1 MKGSFMSKQLQF
13 IFNPSELGAGT
24 RGASL
29 GPEAVRCAA
38 REQQSTLFADH
49 PVLTLAHRND
59 LLDRPTPYAYAKR
72 IDGVLQ
78 VFETV
83 KNHVKETI
91 DSGKFPLIIA
101 GDHGSAGGTMAGLK
115 LAFPGKRLGVLWI
128 DAHADIHS
136 PYTTPSGNIHG
147 MPIATALG
155 IDQSDLQKNNLDLT
169 TMQYWN
175 QLKSHSLKPAD
186 LIYIGV
192 RDVEQE
198 EIHAMQQLNLRNY
211 TVKELRERGM
221 NLCLQE
227 IKEKLSNCDIVYVS
241 FDVDSMDPSETSF
254 GTGTPVP
261 NGLSFAEANE
271 ILCQM
276 AQMKQLVCLEMVEIN
291 PCLDN
296 EKNKMAEQTFTLL
309 DSVVKSLKESWNN

>member
-1 MKGSFMSKQLQF
+1 MKGSIMNRQLQF

-29 GPEAVRCAA
+29 GPEAIRAAA
-38 REQQSTLFADH
+38 RAQNSTLFSEY
-49 PVLTLAHRND
+49 PVYTLPNRND
-59 LLDRPTPYAYAKR
+59 LLDRPTNFPYAKR

-78 VFETV
+78 IFEGIKTQ
-83 KNHVKETI
+83 VKEAI
-91 DSGKFPLIIA
+91 DSGMFPLIIA
-101 GDHGSAGGTMAGLK
+101 GDHSSAGGTMAGLK
-115 LAFPGKRLGVLWI
+115 LAYPGKRLGVLWI
-128 DAHADIHS
+128 DAHADLHS

-155 IDQSDLQKNNLDLT
+155 VDQSDLQKNNLDLT

-192 RDVEQE
+192 RDVEEE
-198 EIHAMQQLNLRNY
+198 EIHAMKQLNLRNY
-211 TVKELRERGM
+211 TVKELRDRGLQ
-221 NLCLQE
+221 LCIDE
-227 IKEKLSNCDIVYVS
+227 ISEKLQACDIVYVS
-241 FDVDSMDPSETSF
+241 FDVDSMDPSETSY

-261 NGLSFAEANE
+261 MGISFDEAKTILTSMSKLSNLACME
-271 ILCQM
+271 
-276 AQMKQLVCLEMVEIN
+276 LVEVN

-296 EKNKMAEQTFTLL
+296 EKNKMAERSFELINSL
-309 DSVVKSLKESWNN
+309 VKSLK

>member
-1 MKGSFMSKQLQF
+1 MKGSIMNRQLQF

-29 GPEAVRCAA
+29 GPEAIRAAA
-38 REQQSTLFADH
+38 RAQNSTLFSEY
-49 PVLTLAHRND
+49 PVYTLPNRND
-59 LLDRPTPYAYAKR
+59 LLDRPTNFPYAKR

-78 VFETV
+78 IFEGIKTQ
-83 KNHVKETI
+83 VKEAI
-91 DSGKFPLIIA
+91 DSGMFPLIIA
-101 GDHGSAGGTMAGLK
+101 GDHSSAGGTMAGLK
-115 LAFPGKRLGVLWI
+115 LAYPGKRLGVLWI
-128 DAHADIHS
+128 DAHADLHS

-155 IDQSDLQKNNLDLT
+155 VDQSDLQKNNLDLT

-192 RDVEQE
+192 RDVEEE
-198 EIHAMQQLNLRNY
+198 EIHAMKQLNLRNY
-211 TVKELRERGM
+211 TVKELRERG
-221 NLCLQE
+221 LQTCIDE
-227 IKEKLSNCDIVYVS
+227 ISEKLQACDIVYVS
-241 FDVDSMDPSETSF
+241 FDVDSMDPSETSY

-261 NGLSFAEANE
+261 MGISFDEAKTILTSMSKLSNLACME
-271 ILCQM
+271 
-276 AQMKQLVCLEMVEIN
+276 LVEVN

-296 EKNKMAEQTFTLL
+296 EKNKMAERSFELINSL
-309 DSVVKSLKESWNN
+309 VKSLK

>member
-1 MKGSFMSKQLQF
+1 MKGTIMNRQLQF

-29 GPEAVRCAA
+29 GPEAIRAAA
-38 REQQSTLFADH
+38 RAQNSTLFSEY
-49 PVLTLAHRND
+49 PVYTLPNRND
-59 LLDRPTPYAYAKR
+59 LLDRPTNFPYAKR

-78 VFETV
+78 IFEGIKTQ
-83 KNHVKETI
+83 VKEAI
-91 DSGKFPLIIA
+91 DSGMFPLIIA
-101 GDHGSAGGTMAGLK
+101 GDHSSAGGTMAGLK
-115 LAFPGKRLGVLWI
+115 LAYPGKRLGVLWI
-128 DAHADIHS
+128 DAHADLHS

-155 IDQSDLQKNNLDLT
+155 VDQSDLQKNNLDLT

-192 RDVEQE
+192 RDVEEE
-198 EIHAMQQLNLRNY
+198 EIHAMKQLNLRNY
-211 TVKELRERGM
+211 TVKELRDRG
-221 NLCLQE
+221 LQRCIDE
-227 IKEKLSNCDIVYVS
+227 ISEKLQACDIVYVS
-241 FDVDSMDPSETSF
+241 FDVDSMDPSETSY

-261 NGLSFAEANE
+261 MGISFDEAKTILTSMSKLNNLACME
-271 ILCQM
+271 I
-276 AQMKQLVCLEMVEIN
+276 VEVN

-296 EKNKMAEQTFTLL
+296 EKNKMAERSFELINSL
-309 DSVVKSLKESWNN
+309 VKSLK

>member
-1 MKGSFMSKQLQF
+1 MKGTFMNRQLQF

-29 GPEAVRCAA
+29 GPEAIRAAA
-38 REQQSTLFADH
+38 RAQNSTLFSEY
-49 PVLTLAHRND
+49 PVYTLPNRND
-59 LLDRPTPYAYAKR
+59 LLDRPTNFPYAKR

-78 VFETV
+78 IFEGI
-83 KNHVKETI
+83 KQQVKEAI
-91 DSGKFPLIIA
+91 DSGMFPLIIA
-101 GDHGSAGGTMAGLK
+101 GDHSSAGGTMAGLK
-115 LAFPGKRLGVLWI
+115 LAYPGKRLGVLWI

-155 IDQSDLQKNNLDLT
+155 VDQSDLQKNNLDLT

-192 RDVEQE
+192 RDVEEE
-198 EIHAMQQLNLRNY
+198 EIHAMKQLNLRNY
-211 TVKELRERGM
+211 SVKELRDRG
-221 NLCLQE
+221 LQTCIDE
-227 IKEKLSNCDIVYVS
+227 ISEKLQTCDIVYVS
-241 FDVDSMDPSETSF
+241 FDVDSMDPSETSY

-261 NGLSFAEANE
+261 MGITFDEAKTILTSMSKLSNLACME
-271 ILCQM
+271 
-276 AQMKQLVCLEMVEIN
+276 LVEVN

-296 EKNKMAEQTFTLL
+296 EKNKMAERSFELINSL
-309 DSVVKSLKESWNN
+309 VKSLK

>member
-1 MKGSFMSKQLQF
+1 MNRQLQF

-29 GPEAVRCAA
+29 GPEAIRAAA
-38 REQQSTLFADH
+38 REQNSTLFSEY
-49 PVLTLAHRND
+49 PVYTLPNRND
-59 LLDRPTPYAYAKR
+59 LLDRPTNFPYAKR

-78 VFETV
+78 IFEGI
-83 KNHVKETI
+83 KIQVKEAI
-91 DSGKFPLIIA
+91 DSGMFPLIIA
-101 GDHGSAGGTMAGLK
+101 GDHSSAGGTMAGLK
-115 LAFPGKRLGVLWI
+115 LAYPGKRLGVLWI

-155 IDQSDLQKNNLDLT
+155 VDQSDLQKNNLDLT

-192 RDVEQE
+192 RDVEEE
-198 EIHAMQQLNLRNY
+198 EIHAMKQLNLRNY
-211 TVKELRERGM
+211 SVKELRDRG
-221 NLCLQE
+221 LQTCIDE
-227 IKEKLSNCDIVYVS
+227 ISEKLQICDIVYVS
-241 FDVDSMDPSETSF
+241 FDVDSMDPSETSY

-261 NGLSFAEANE
+261 MGISFDEAKS
-271 ILCQM
+271 ILTSMSKLNNLACM
-276 AQMKQLVCLEMVEIN
+276 ELVEVN

-296 EKNKMAEQTFTLL
+296 EKNKMAERSFELINAL
-309 DSVVKSLKESWNN
+309 VKSLK

>member
-1 MKGSFMSKQLQF
+1 MKGSIMNRQLQF

-29 GPEAVRCAA
+29 GPEAIRAAA
-38 REQQSTLFADH
+38 RAQNSTLFSEY
-49 PVLTLAHRND
+49 PVYTLPNRND
-59 LLDRPTPYAYAKR
+59 LLDRPTNFPYAKR

-78 VFETV
+78 IFEGIKTQ
-83 KNHVKETI
+83 VKEAI
-91 DSGKFPLIIA
+91 DSGMFPLIIA
-101 GDHGSAGGTMAGLK
+101 GDHSSAGGTMAGLK
-115 LAFPGKRLGVLWI
+115 LAYPGKRLGVLWI

-155 IDQSDLQKNNLDLT
+155 VDQSDLQKNNLDLT

-192 RDVEQE
+192 RDVEEE
-198 EIHAMQQLNLRNY
+198 EIHAMKQLNLRNY
-211 TVKELRERGM
+211 TVKELRDRG
-221 NLCLQE
+221 LQTCIDE
-227 IKEKLSNCDIVYVS
+227 ITEKLQACDIVYVS
-241 FDVDSMDPSETSF
+241 FDVDSMDPSETSY
-254 GTGTPVP
+254 GTGTQVP
-261 NGLSFAEANE
+261 NGISFDEAKS
-271 ILCQM
+271 ILTSMSKLNNLACM
-276 AQMKQLVCLEMVEIN
+276 ELVEVN

-296 EKNKMAEQTFTLL
+296 DKNKMAERSFELINSL
-309 DSVVKSLKESWNN
+309 VKSLK

>member
-1 MKGSFMSKQLQF
+1 MKGTIMNRQLQF

-29 GPEAVRCAA
+29 GPEAIRAAA
-38 REQQSTLFADH
+38 RAQNSTLFSEY
-49 PVLTLAHRND
+49 PVYTLPNRND
-59 LLDRPTPYAYAKR
+59 LLDRPTNFPYAKR

-78 VFETV
+78 IFEGI
-83 KNHVKETI
+83 KIQVKEAI
-91 DSGKFPLIIA
+91 DSGMFPLIIA
-101 GDHGSAGGTMAGLK
+101 GDHSSAGGTMAGLK
-115 LAFPGKRLGVLWI
+115 LAYPGKRLGVLWI
-128 DAHADIHS
+128 DAHADLHS

-155 IDQSDLQKNNLDLT
+155 VDQSDLQKNNLDLT

-192 RDVEQE
+192 RDVEEE
-198 EIHAMQQLNLRNY
+198 EIHAMKQLNLRNY
-211 TVKELRERGM
+211 TVKELRDRG
-221 NLCLQE
+221 LQTCIDE
-227 IKEKLSNCDIVYVS
+227 ISEKLQACDIVYVS
-241 FDVDSMDPSETSF
+241 FDVDSMDPSETSY

-261 NGLSFAEANE
+261 MGISFDEAKS
-271 ILCQM
+271 ILTSMSKLNNLACM
-276 AQMKQLVCLEMVEIN
+276 ELVEVN

-296 EKNKMAEQTFTLL
+296 EKNKMAERSFELINSL
-309 DSVVKSLKESWNN
+309 VKSLK

>member
-1 MKGSFMSKQLQF
+1 MKGTIMNRQLQF

-29 GPEAVRCAA
+29 GPEAIRAAA
-38 REQQSTLFADH
+38 RAQNSTLFSEY
-49 PVLTLAHRND
+49 PVYTLPNRND
-59 LLDRPTPYAYAKR
+59 LLDRPTNFPYAKR

-78 VFETV
+78 IFEGI
-83 KNHVKETI
+83 KIQVKEAI
-91 DSGKFPLIIA
+91 DSGMFPLIIA
-101 GDHGSAGGTMAGLK
+101 GDHSSAGGTMAGLK
-115 LAFPGKRLGVLWI
+115 LAYPGKRLGVLWI
-128 DAHADIHS
+128 DAHADLHS

-155 IDQSDLQKNNLDLT
+155 VDQSDLQKNNLDLT

-192 RDVEQE
+192 RDVEEE
-198 EIHAMQQLNLRNY
+198 EIHAMKQLNLRNY
-211 TVKELRERGM
+211 TVKELRDRGLQ
-221 NLCLQE
+221 LCIDE
-227 IKEKLSNCDIVYVS
+227 ISEKLQACDIVYVS
-241 FDVDSMDPSETSF
+241 FDVDSMDPSETSY

-261 NGLSFAEANE
+261 MGISFDEAKTILTSMSKLNNLACME
-271 ILCQM
+271 I
-276 AQMKQLVCLEMVEIN
+276 VEVN

-296 EKNKMAEQTFTLL
+296 EKNKMAERSFELINSL
-309 DSVVKSLKESWNN
+309 VKSLK

>member
-1 MKGSFMSKQLQF
+1 MKGSIMNRQLQF

-29 GPEAVRCAA
+29 GPEAIRAAA
-38 REQQSTLFADH
+38 RAQNSTLFSEY
-49 PVLTLAHRND
+49 PVYTLPNRND
-59 LLDRPTPYAYAKR
+59 LLDRPTNFPYAKR

-78 VFETV
+78 IFEGIKTQ
-83 KNHVKETI
+83 VKEAI
-91 DSGKFPLIIA
+91 DSGMFPLIIA
-101 GDHGSAGGTMAGLK
+101 GDHSSAGGTMAGLK
-115 LAFPGKRLGVLWI
+115 LAYPGKRLGVLWI
-128 DAHADIHS
+128 DAHADLHS

-155 IDQSDLQKNNLDLT
+155 VDQSDLQKNSLDLT

-192 RDVEQE
+192 RDVEEE
-198 EIHAMQQLNLRNY
+198 EIHAMKQLNLRNY
-211 TVKELRERGM
+211 TVKELRDRG
-221 NLCLQE
+221 LQTCIDE
-227 IKEKLSNCDIVYVS
+227 ISEKLQACDIVYVS
-241 FDVDSMDPSETSF
+241 FDVDSMDPSETSY

-261 NGLSFAEANE
+261 MGISFDEAKTILTSMSKLSNLACME
-271 ILCQM
+271 
-276 AQMKQLVCLEMVEIN
+276 LVEVN

-296 EKNKMAEQTFTLL
+296 EKNKMAERSFELINSL
-309 DSVVKSLKESWNN
+309 VKSLK

>member
-1 MKGSFMSKQLQF
+1 MKGSIMNRQLQF

-29 GPEAVRCAA
+29 GPEAIRAAA
-38 REQQSTLFADH
+38 RAQNSTLFSEY
-49 PVLTLAHRND
+49 PVYTLPNRND
-59 LLDRPTPYAYAKR
+59 LLDRPTNFPYAKR

-78 VFETV
+78 IFEGIKTQ
-83 KNHVKETI
+83 VKEAI
-91 DSGKFPLIIA
+91 DSGMFPLIIA
-101 GDHGSAGGTMAGLK
+101 GDHSSAGGTMAGLK
-115 LAFPGKRLGVLWI
+115 LAYPGKRLGVLWI
-128 DAHADIHS
+128 DAHADLHS

-155 IDQSDLQKNNLDLT
+155 VDQSDLQKNNLDLT

-192 RDVEQE
+192 RDVEEE
-198 EIHAMQQLNLRNY
+198 EIHAMKQLNLRNY
-211 TVKELRERGM
+211 TVKELRDRG
-221 NLCLQE
+221 LQTCIDE
-227 IKEKLSNCDIVYVS
+227 ISEKLQACDIVYVS
-241 FDVDSMDPSETSF
+241 FDVDSMDPSETSY

-261 NGLSFAEANE
+261 MGISFDEAKS
-271 ILCQM
+271 ILTSMSKLNNLACM
-276 AQMKQLVCLEMVEIN
+276 ELVEVN

-296 EKNKMAEQTFTLL
+296 EKNKMAERSFELINAL
-309 DSVVKSLKESWNN
+309 VKSLK

>member
-1 MKGSFMSKQLQF
+1 MKGTIMNRQLQF

-29 GPEAVRCAA
+29 GPEAIRAAA
-38 REQQSTLFADH
+38 RAQNSTLFSEY
-49 PVLTLAHRND
+49 PVYTLPNRND
-59 LLDRPTPYAYAKR
+59 LLDRPTNFPYAKR

-78 VFETV
+78 IFEGIKTQ
-83 KNHVKETI
+83 VKEAI
-91 DSGKFPLIIA
+91 DSGMFPLIIA
-101 GDHGSAGGTMAGLK
+101 GDHSSAGGTMAGLK
-115 LAFPGKRLGVLWI
+115 LAYPGKRLGVLWI
-128 DAHADIHS
+128 DAHADLHS

-155 IDQSDLQKNNLDLT
+155 VDQSDLQKNNLDLT

-192 RDVEQE
+192 RDVEEE
-198 EIHAMQQLNLRNY
+198 EIHAMKQLNLRNY
-211 TVKELRERGM
+211 TVKELRDRG
-221 NLCLQE
+221 LQTCIDE
-227 IKEKLSNCDIVYVS
+227 ISEKLQACDIVYVS
-241 FDVDSMDPSETSF
+241 FDVDSMDPSETSY

-261 NGLSFAEANE
+261 MGISFDEAKTILTSMSKLSNLACME
-271 ILCQM
+271 
-276 AQMKQLVCLEMVEIN
+276 LVEVN

-296 EKNKMAEQTFTLL
+296 EKNKMAERSFELINSL
-309 DSVVKSLKESWNN
+309 VKSLK